1 MAPPDQ
7 INHRSDLAGAP
18 ESTMENLNTVTLNT
32 ENTLAA
38 QIIALG
44 ADAGQIELEA
54 IVKNHSIAEICSV
67 DHIGQKISGSAERA
81 VAALVNFK
89 MFDAMEAADGRH
101 WSKVVY
107 KEVSD
112 LAKALVPVKA
122 EFFAANKELANPS
135 AKWARIRDM
144 AYGLS
149 HPKIAA
155 PIGEGEGEGEGEGDS
170 TTSRTRDLYARYV
183 IELGKL
189 YRAGNSSENDAVIK
203 AHANGDKIVAA
214 LEAVTTALKALGA
227 PLEDDDLKTFMA
239 KHK

>member
-1 MAPPDQ
+1 
-7 INHRSDLAGAP
+7 
-18 ESTMENLNTVTLNT
+18 MENLNTVYIEVDTLT
-32 ENTLAA
+32 VRLSALAA
-38 QIIALG
+38 
-44 ADAGQIELEA
+44 DATQREIEG
-54 IVKNHSIAEICSV
+54 IVRDRSIAELCAV
-67 DHIGQKISGSAERA
+67 DRVGQQISGSAERA

-101 WSKVVY
+101 WSEVAY

-112 LAKALVPVKA
+112 LAKLLAPVKA
-122 EFFAANKELANPS
+122 EFFAANKGLANPS

-149 HPKIAA
+149 HPKIKAD
-155 PIGEGEGEGEGEGDS
+155 IGEEGGEGEEGAEGGDS

-203 AHANGDKIVAA
+203 AHINGDKIIAA

>member
-1 MAPPDQ
+1 
-7 INHRSDLAGAP
+7 
-18 ESTMENLNTVTLNT
+18 MENLNTVTLNVD
-32 ENTLAA
+32 TLAA

-44 ADAGQIELEA
+44 SDAGQIALEA
-54 IVKNHSIAEICSV
+54 VVKNHSIAEICSV
-67 DHIGQKISGSAERA
+67 DRIGQQISGSAERA

-89 MFDAMEAADGRH
+89 MFDAMEAADSRH

-112 LAKALVPVKA
+112 LAKVLVPVKA

-155 PIGEGEGEGEGEGDS
+155 PIGEGEEGAEGGEGE
-170 TTSRTRDLYARYV
+170 TSRTRDLYARYV

-203 AHANGDKIVAA
+203 AHANGDKIIAA